1 MNRQTL
7 RTLVTVTA
15 VLTAVIHLY
24 YAFFLIGPT
33 EMLGILFILNG
44 LGYLVLLLAYLGKL
58 SFIRLSNGAIT
69 WTFMAFT
76 AVTILAWVVMGE
88 RSPLAYFTKLDEIVL
103 LIALWLGRRSA

>member
-1 MNRQTL
+1 MNKQTL

-15 VLTAVIHLY
+15 ILTAVIHLY

-33 EMLGILFILNG
+33 ETLGLLFVLNA

-58 SFIRLSNGAIT
+58 SVLRLSNDVIT
-69 WTFMAFT
+69 WAFIAFT
-76 AVTILAWVVMGE
+76 AVTILAWIAMGE

-103 LIALWLGRRSA
+103 LIALFLGRRSA